1 MKNLKSLQVVALAGV
16 AVALTAGCSSTSSDR
31 VDNSSSANGAYRFVS
46 SGGWVPITD
55 AQRMVAFP
63 PGWTPGYFGPV
74 SYETYVLTPPADAG
88 SEVTVAA
95 DTDLDRDAAT
105 VTTTTVES
113 DGDVAVRSTTFHE
126 GLEPGDTFVEAA
138 GAASDGDGEVRRVI
152 LYTPFNS
159 TGVGR

>member
-1 MKNLKSLQVVALAGV
+1 MNDASG
-16 AVALTAGCSSTSSDR
+16 SHD
-31 VDNSSSANGAYRFVS
+31 AYRFVS

-74 SYETYVLTPPADAG
+74 SYETYTMTPPTADSVVDADGDDDVVVTADA
-88 SEVTVAA
+88 
-95 DTDLDRDAAT
+95 DLDRDSTTT
-105 VTTTTVES
+105 VTTTNVES
-113 DGDVAVRSTTFHE
+113 DGDVSIRSKTFHE
-126 GLEPGDTFVEAA
+126 GLQPGETFVEAA
-138 GAASDGDGEVRRVI
+138 GADSAGETRRVI